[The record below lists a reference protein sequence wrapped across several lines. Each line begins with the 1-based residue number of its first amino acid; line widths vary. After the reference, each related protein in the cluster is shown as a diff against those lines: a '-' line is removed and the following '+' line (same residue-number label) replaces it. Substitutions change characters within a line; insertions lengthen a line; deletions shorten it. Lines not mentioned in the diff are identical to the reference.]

1 MSMPSTSLPAPG
13 KVSAVVN
20 DPRLSGRWLVLARAT
35 WVTLVIL
42 TLVVFFGSMPEYLV
56 QLATPCA
63 RASCVY
69 QQLTPGQVKTLQ
81 GIGLSA
87 SDYALYTVLFTIV
100 CMGVSLGISA
110 LLIWRRSDDR
120 MALFVALMLAT
131 FGTVI
136 ENGRAPIPFTGSG
149 GSRPFFRLLVP
160 VLLGSKRTFRMKH
173 KRAYQYRCYPTPSQ
187 RQTFARTFGCA
198 RFVYNWGL
206 RLRTD
211 AYRQRGATPLLR

>member
-1 MSMPSTSLPAPG
+1 M
-13 KVSAVVN
+13 
-20 DPRLSGRWLVLARAT
+20 LARAT

-42 TLVVFFGSMPEYLV
+42 TLAVFFGSMPEYLV
-56 QLATPCA
+56 QLGTPCA
-63 RASCVY
+63 GASCVY

-136 ENGRAPIPFTGSG
+136 VNNTVPDSPTFWQVPKETYGLPRRNLLILMFLLFPTGHFVP
-149 GSRPFFRLLVP
+149 RWTRWTLV
-160 VLLGSKRTFRMKH
+160 
-173 KRAYQYRCYPTPSQ
+173 AY
-187 RQTFARTFGCA
+187 
-198 RFVYNWGL
+198 VW
-206 RLRTD
+206 
-211 AYRQRGATPLLR
+211 